1 MNWTELSIII
11 NHEAVELATN
21 ILENHGSNGVVIE
34 DSDDLI
40 NQPEDKYG
48 EIYALKKEDYPD
60 KGVRLKAYFNE
71 MTYDDKLRQ
80 QIKDELLNLDELDQ
94 HNVQFSE
101 QIIAETDWE
110 NEWKNY
116 FHPFRASKKFTI
128 VPSWETYAKEADEE
142 LCIELDPGMAFGTG
156 DHPTTSMCLKAIE
169 TYVLPQHSV
178 IDVGTGSGILSIAS
192 HLIGVKRIKALDIDE
207 MAVNV
212 AKENF
217 RRNHCETLIEAVPGN
232 LLKDETE
239 KFDIVIAN
247 ILAHIIDEM
256 IEDAY
261 NTLNEG
267 GYFITSGI
275 IKEKYEGIQ
284 SHMERVGFKIILT
297 FNDQT
302 VYLCE
307 IADITSDKIAVDL
320 KEKQNINTELP
331 VDVTIC
337 SGLIKADKYEWLLQ
351 KATELG
357 ASSFIAVSMER
368 SIVKLNEAK
377 VAKKIE
383 RWQKIIKEA
392 AEQSYRLVIP
402 SIQFESNLKLICDT
416 IDNYDYILIAYEEEA
431 KDGELSN
438 FKQTLQQF
446 KAQDKVLMIF
456 GPEGGLSENEISLF
470 SNTSTVVGLGPRILR
485 AETAPLYALSAIS
498 YEKELMG

>member
-128 VPSWETYAKEADEE
+128 VPSWETY
-142 LCIELDPGMAFGTG
+142 
-156 DHPTTSMCLKAIE
+156 
-169 TYVLPQHSV
+169 VLPQHSV

-207 MAVNV
+207 MAVSV

-284 SHMERVGFKIILT
+284 SHMERVGFKIISEQHDNGWVCL
-297 FNDQT
+297 
-302 VYLCE
+302 V
-307 IADITSDKIAVDL
+307 
-320 KEKQNINTELP
+320 
-331 VDVTIC
+331 
-337 SGLIKADKYEWLLQ
+337 GQ
-351 KATELG
+351 K
-357 ASSFIAVSMER
+357 VSE
-368 SIVKLNEAK
+368 
-377 VAKKIE
+377 
-383 RWQKIIKEA
+383 
-392 AEQSYRLVIP
+392 
-402 SIQFESNLKLICDT
+402 
-416 IDNYDYILIAYEEEA
+416 
-431 KDGELSN
+431 
-438 FKQTLQQF
+438 
-446 KAQDKVLMIF
+446 
-456 GPEGGLSENEISLF
+456 
-470 SNTSTVVGLGPRILR
+470 
-485 AETAPLYALSAIS
+485 
-498 YEKELMG
+498 

>member
-71 MTYDDKLRQ
+71 LTYDDKLRQ
-80 QIKDELLNLDELDQ
+80 RIKDELLNLDELDQ

-128 VPSWETYAKEADEE
+128 VPSWETY
-142 LCIELDPGMAFGTG
+142 
-156 DHPTTSMCLKAIE
+156 
-169 TYVLPQHSV
+169 VLPQHSV

-207 MAVNV
+207 MAVSV

-284 SHMERVGFKIILT
+284 SHMERVGFKIISEQHDNGWVCL
-297 FNDQT
+297 
-302 VYLCE
+302 V
-307 IADITSDKIAVDL
+307 
-320 KEKQNINTELP
+320 
-331 VDVTIC
+331 
-337 SGLIKADKYEWLLQ
+337 GQ
-351 KATELG
+351 K
-357 ASSFIAVSMER
+357 VSE
-368 SIVKLNEAK
+368 
-377 VAKKIE
+377 
-383 RWQKIIKEA
+383 
-392 AEQSYRLVIP
+392 
-402 SIQFESNLKLICDT
+402 
-416 IDNYDYILIAYEEEA
+416 
-431 KDGELSN
+431 
-438 FKQTLQQF
+438 
-446 KAQDKVLMIF
+446 
-456 GPEGGLSENEISLF
+456 
-470 SNTSTVVGLGPRILR
+470 
-485 AETAPLYALSAIS
+485 
-498 YEKELMG
+498 

>member
-34 DSDDLI
+34 DSYDLI

-71 MTYDDKLRQ
+71 LTYDDKLRQ
-80 QIKDELLNLDELDQ
+80 RIKDELLNLDELDQ

-169 TYVLPQHSV
+169 TYVLPQLSV

-192 HLIGVKRIKALDIDE
+192 YLIGVKRIKALDIDE
-207 MAVNV
+207 MAVSV

-256 IEDAY
+256 IDDAY

-284 SHMERVGFKIILT
+284 SHMERVGFKIISEQHDNGWVCL
-297 FNDQT
+297 
-302 VYLCE
+302 V
-307 IADITSDKIAVDL
+307 
-320 KEKQNINTELP
+320 
-331 VDVTIC
+331 
-337 SGLIKADKYEWLLQ
+337 GQ
-351 KATELG
+351 K
-357 ASSFIAVSMER
+357 VSE
-368 SIVKLNEAK
+368 
-377 VAKKIE
+377 
-383 RWQKIIKEA
+383 
-392 AEQSYRLVIP
+392 
-402 SIQFESNLKLICDT
+402 
-416 IDNYDYILIAYEEEA
+416 
-431 KDGELSN
+431 
-438 FKQTLQQF
+438 
-446 KAQDKVLMIF
+446 
-456 GPEGGLSENEISLF
+456 
-470 SNTSTVVGLGPRILR
+470 
-485 AETAPLYALSAIS
+485 
-498 YEKELMG
+498 

>member
-116 FHPFRASKKFTI
+116 FHPS
-128 VPSWETYAKEADEE
+128 
-142 LCIELDPGMAFGTG
+142 
-156 DHPTTSMCLKAIE
+156 TSMCLKAIE

-207 MAVNV
+207 MAVSV

-284 SHMERVGFKIILT
+284 SHMERVGFKIISEQHDNGWVCL
-297 FNDQT
+297 
-302 VYLCE
+302 V
-307 IADITSDKIAVDL
+307 
-320 KEKQNINTELP
+320 
-331 VDVTIC
+331 
-337 SGLIKADKYEWLLQ
+337 GQ
-351 KATELG
+351 K
-357 ASSFIAVSMER
+357 VSE
-368 SIVKLNEAK
+368 
-377 VAKKIE
+377 
-383 RWQKIIKEA
+383 
-392 AEQSYRLVIP
+392 
-402 SIQFESNLKLICDT
+402 
-416 IDNYDYILIAYEEEA
+416 
-431 KDGELSN
+431 
-438 FKQTLQQF
+438 
-446 KAQDKVLMIF
+446 
-456 GPEGGLSENEISLF
+456 
-470 SNTSTVVGLGPRILR
+470 
-485 AETAPLYALSAIS
+485 
-498 YEKELMG
+498 